1 MANVGAGEV
10 LKAYLV
16 KETLATELDSQL
28 KTLVVSESIRNLE
41 GVKMFKY
48 RYLTNNEMTLQPIS
62 NWLKG
67 QFEKVL
73 YTSETGI
80 TFKERDFVLFEDGTK
95 YRITRVLEQS
105 QHGAFLISK
114 NFPHILELK

>member
-1 MANVGAGEV
+1 MANIGAGEV

-16 KETLATELDSQL
+16 KESVANVVNTQL
-28 KTLVVSESIRNLE
+28 KDTTIESVAYLD
-41 GVKMFKY
+41 GVYAFKF

-73 YTSETGI
+73 FTSETHI
-80 TFKERDFVLFEDGTK
+80 TFNERDFILFPNGTK
-95 YRITRVLEQS
+95 LRITRVIEQS
-105 QHGAFLISK
+105 QHGAFAISK
-114 NFPHILELK
+114 HYPHILELQ